1 MFIESSAP
9 PPQMIVFGA
18 VDFTAAL
25 VRVAKV
31 LGYRVTVCDARAVFA
46 THQRFPQADDVVV
59 DWPDRYLAK
68 IGGELGP
75 RDAVCVLTHDHK
87 FDVPAILAALETD
100 VGYLGAMGSRRTNAE
115 RLDRLRASGVDET
128 LVARVMAPVGLDI
141 GARTPEETAISI
153 CAEIIASRRA
163 RDPSTLDERMPMRTA
178 AVVLAAGGGSR
189 FADGHKLLAPF
200 RGRALVTWAAEA
212 AEAAALDET
221 VVVVGDIPLTDVLP
235 GPVTVVPNPDWA
247 AGIATSLWAGL
258 QAVVDYDAVVVG
270 LADQPLIPASA
281 WRAVAGSKSPVAVAT
296 YGGRRRNPV
305 RLARSVWPLL
315 PTTGDEGAR
324 ALMRDHPDLVS
335 EVPCD
340 GDPADV
346 DTVGDL
352 RALS

>member
-1 MFIESSAP
+1 
-9 PPQMIVFGA
+9 
-18 VDFTAAL
+18 
-25 VRVAKV
+25 
-31 LGYRVTVCDARAVFA
+31 
-46 THQRFPQADDVVV
+46 
-59 DWPDRYLAK
+59 
-68 IGGELGP
+68 
-75 RDAVCVLTHDHK
+75 
-87 FDVPAILAALETD
+87 
-100 VGYLGAMGSRRTNAE
+100 
-115 RLDRLRASGVDET
+115 
-128 LVARVMAPVGLDI
+128 
-141 GARTPEETAISI
+141 
-153 CAEIIASRRA
+153 
-163 RDPSTLDERMPMRTA
+163 MRTA

-189 FADGHKLLAPF
+189 FADGPKLLAPF

>member
-1 MFIESSAP
+1 
-9 PPQMIVFGA
+9 
-18 VDFTAAL
+18 
-25 VRVAKV
+25 
-31 LGYRVTVCDARAVFA
+31 
-46 THQRFPQADDVVV
+46 
-59 DWPDRYLAK
+59 
-68 IGGELGP
+68 
-75 RDAVCVLTHDHK
+75 
-87 FDVPAILAALETD
+87 
-100 VGYLGAMGSRRTNAE
+100 
-115 RLDRLRASGVDET
+115 
-128 LVARVMAPVGLDI
+128 
-141 GARTPEETAISI
+141 
-153 CAEIIASRRA
+153 
-163 RDPSTLDERMPMRTA
+163 MRTA